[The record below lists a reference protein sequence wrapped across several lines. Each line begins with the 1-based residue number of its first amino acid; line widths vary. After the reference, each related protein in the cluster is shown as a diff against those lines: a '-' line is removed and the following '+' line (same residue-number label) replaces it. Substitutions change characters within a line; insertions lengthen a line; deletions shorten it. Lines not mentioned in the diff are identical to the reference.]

1 MAGYL
6 EGKVAVVIGPGNDA
20 HRAVAVALAE
30 AGADIAVA
38 GIALDLSAEAALHSI
53 SNEVWALNR
62 RSTVVTMPA
71 DSPTAFAETILAAT
85 RQLGRADLTVR
96 CDIVATA

>member
-6 EGKVAVVIGPGNDA
+6 EGKVAVVIGGGGDV
-20 HRAVAVALAE
+20 HRGVAVALAQ
-30 AGADIAVA
+30 AGADIVISGVA
-38 GIALDLSAEAALHSI
+38 KDLSAEAALHSI

-71 DSPTAFAETILAAT
+71 DDAPSFAQAIAGAT
-85 RQLGRADLTVR
+85 RELGRADFVVR
-96 CDIVATA
+96 TEAIANA

>member
-6 EGKVAVVIGPGNDA
+6 EGKVAVVIGHGNDA
-20 HRAVAVALAE
+20 HRAVAIALAQN
-30 AGADIAVA
+30 GADIAVA
-38 GIALDLSAEAALHSI
+38 GLAGNLSAEAALHSI

-71 DSPTAFAETILAAT
+71 DDPTSFAETVKSAT
-85 RQLGRADLTVR
+85 QQLGRADLTVR
-96 CDIVATA
+96 CDAVTNA